1 MKIQAKK
8 NLTINKNDTI
18 AVFITKED
26 LNLSIQSLPEELN
39 FTKDL
44 IDFEGFSGEFKESIF
59 VPLADYPSIIV
70 IGIGEEKKID
80 SEIIRNASSE
90 VIKITR
96 EKRIKSF
103 TVVAPKIFT
112 INSSVVLKSLTEG
125 LYLSN
130 YDFNFYKSADAKQKA
145 PLIEKVM
152 VVSSDITAS
161 KVIAYTEIDCNNTI
175 ACRDMVNQ
183 NSDYATA
190 KYIAAEAKKFAKIP
204 GVTVKVMSRKD
215 IIKNKMG
222 LLEAVNR
229 GSEIPAHLVILT
241 YKGAPKNNKS
251 FAIVGKGVTFDSGGI
266 NLKPTGSMETMRM
279 DMAGAAAALYSF
291 KSIAQLKMKKNIY
304 AVLPLTDNMVSN
316 DPYRP
321 GDVLTAYNGKT
332 VEIGNTDAEGRLILG
347 DALAY
352 TVKNLKPDYIID
364 LATLTGACVVT
375 FGETTAAYL
384 SNNDEIADLIEKSS
398 EITGDKSWRLPLDS
412 DYDEHMKSDIAD
424 LRNTSNEKSAG
435 TITGAVFLKN
445 FVDETKWA
453 HIDIAGTAW
462 SSKVRGY
469 RPKNA
474 TGYGV
479 RLITEVISQW

>member
-145 PLIEKVM
+145 PLI
-152 VVSSDITAS
+152 DITAS
-161 KVIAYTEIDCNNTI
+161 KVIADTEIVCNNTI

-266 NLKPTGSMETMRM
+266 NLKPTGNHE
-279 DMAGAAAALYSF
+279 
-291 KSIAQLKMKKNIY
+291 N
-304 AVLPLTDNMVSN
+304 
-316 DPYRP
+316 
-321 GDVLTAYNGKT
+321 
-332 VEIGNTDAEGRLILG
+332 
-347 DALAY
+347 
-352 TVKNLKPDYIID
+352 
-364 LATLTGACVVT
+364 
-375 FGETTAAYL
+375 
-384 SNNDEIADLIEKSS
+384 
-398 EITGDKSWRLPLDS
+398 
-412 DYDEHMKSDIAD
+412 
-424 LRNTSNEKSAG
+424 
-435 TITGAVFLKN
+435 
-445 FVDETKWA
+445 
-453 HIDIAGTAW
+453 
-462 SSKVRGY
+462 
-469 RPKNA
+469 
-474 TGYGV
+474 GYGWSCS
-479 RLITEVISQW
+479 RSIQF